1 MTEAPLSVAYAPMAK
16 ANTKGIAVAD
26 GDRLAVPL
34 GGTRAQAMQRL
45 QVGVAGL
52 IAMLLLI
59 GLASIITQRA
69 EETGRAAVPEAV
81 ATVAAPP
88 APTSDPLADA
98 GVVPDMPAGPTP
110 APTSAA
116 TPASGVP
123 VLIETPGGADAE
135 RP

>member
-1 MTEAPLSVAYAPMAK
+1 MAK
-16 ANTKGIAVAD
+16 ANTNGIAVAN
-26 GDRLAVPL
+26 GDRLAAPL

-59 GLASIITQRA
+59 GLASIITQWA

-110 APTSAA
+110 APT
-116 TPASGVP
+116 TVP
-123 VLIETPGGADAE
+123 SPLTGAPIVIETPGDPDAE

>member
-1 MTEAPLSVAYAPMAK
+1 MNGAGLDGAGM
-16 ANTKGIAVAD
+16 NGAVAD
-26 GDRLAVPL
+26 GSRLSAPL

-52 IAMLLLI
+52 ATMLLLI
-59 GLASIITQRA
+59 GLASIITDRA
-69 EETGRAAVPEAV
+69 DETDRAAVPEAI

-88 APTSDPLADA
+88 APKSDPLADA

-110 APTSAA
+110 DAA
-116 TPASGVP
+116 STTVPATGTPAAVE
-123 VLIETPGGADAE
+123 LPGEADAQ